1 MAKKN
6 PCAACVESGADCRAC
21 PHNPKNSIPITLY
34 APKGAAR
41 VMLAGKILKGEKGMM
56 NVRWDKNLSTFVY
69 QKDGGDFF
77 LTDFSGLYSE
87 EA

>member
-1 MAKKN
+1 MPRN
-6 PCAACVESGADCRAC
+6 SPCAVCVDGDCEACLHS
-21 PHNPKNSIPITLY
+21 PQNSIPIKLY
-34 APKGAAR
+34 TPKGAAR

-56 NVRWDKNLSTFVY
+56 NVRWDKNRSTFVY